1 MISFPLPIIN
11 FITHY
16 CLSLS
21 LSLSLHRLCHTLP
34 KAFFH
39 YHSTSCINPHQS
51 HFKHF
56 TNFLYRVLLHLR
68 RAFQSLKFHLSTL
81 KCNFSFIF
89 FLFLSLVC
97 IPFSFSFFFYTFTIN
112 LLLSS
117 FLLSFFLLLVNC
129 SKN

>member
-1 MISFPLPIIN
+1 MISFHLPIIN

-16 CLSLS
+16 GLSLSLPLS

-68 RAFQSLKFHLSTL
+68 SAFQSLKFHFSTL

-97 IPFSFSFFFYTFTIN
+97 ILFFFTPSPSIYFSLVFFYRSFFY
-112 LLLSS
+112 
-117 FLLSFFLLLVNC
+117 
-129 SKN
+129 